1 MNTKRNNE
9 SQNKYEH
16 LLDKYVDDA
25 HADYRTRQEREE
37 EARSKYGHLLDYA
50 KPNHKIYED
59 IIKLDDMCR
68 SVRQQRAEANIQADI
83 RMQERIE
90 REKREQ
96 QERTDRNN
104 AFVVENILLFIP
116 YGFACP
122 WVFRRARNLFCCTL
136 IGAVTSLGI
145 ESLQLLTRRGYFQ
158 IDDILTNTLGTILGF
173 LIYWLW
179 RGVCRIFRGTPAED
193 KREDL

>member
-68 SVRQQRAEANIQADI
+68 SVRQQKQIYRLISGC
-83 RMQERIE
+83 
-90 REKREQ
+90 
-96 QERTDRNN
+96 RN
-104 AFVVENILLFIP
+104 ALSV
-116 YGFACP
+116 
-122 WVFRRARNLFCCTL
+122 
-136 IGAVTSLGI
+136 
-145 ESLQLLTRRGYFQ
+145 RRGSNRSA
-158 IDDILTNTLGTILGF
+158 LTGIMLL
-173 LIYWLW
+173 
-179 RGVCRIFRGTPAED
+179 
-193 KREDL
+193 

>member
-25 HADYRTRQEREE
+25 HADYHTRQEREE

-68 SVRQQRAEANIQADI
+68 SVRQQRAEDYEQANI
-83 RMQERIE
+83 RRQEHIE

-104 AFVVENILLFIP
+104 AFVNSYLEKKEAERKAAEEKRKEAEREQSFLNSIQRMINARDEASEMIARTNEKLKRDEE
-116 YGFACP
+116 
-122 WVFRRARNLFCCTL
+122 RRKAH
-136 IGAVTSLGI
+136 
-145 ESLQLLTRRGYFQ
+145 EEKMEWYRRQERKG
-158 IDDILTNTLGTILGF
+158 
-173 LIYWLW
+173 
-179 RGVCRIFRGTPAED
+179 
-193 KREDL
+193 

>member
-1 MNTKRNNE
+1 M
-9 SQNKYEH
+9 
-16 LLDKYVDDA
+16 
-25 HADYRTRQEREE
+25 
-37 EARSKYGHLLDYA
+37 
-50 KPNHKIYED
+50 
-59 IIKLDDMCR
+59 
-68 SVRQQRAEANIQADI
+68 
-83 RMQERIE
+83 
-90 REKREQ
+90 
-96 QERTDRNN
+96 
-104 AFVVENILLFIP
+104 VENILLFIP

>member
-1 MNTKRNNE
+1 MNTKRNNG

-25 HADYRTRQEREE
+25 HADYRTKQEREE

-68 SVRQQRAEANIQADI
+68 SVRQQRAEANIQANI
-83 RMQERIE
+83 RRQERIE

-96 QERTDRNN
+96 QEHTDRNN
-104 AFVVENILLFIP
+104 AFVNFYLEKKEAERKAAEERRKEAEREQNFLNGIQRMINIRDEASEMIARTNAMLKRDEE
-116 YGFACP
+116 
-122 WVFRRARNLFCCTL
+122 RRKAH
-136 IGAVTSLGI
+136 
-145 ESLQLLTRRGYFQ
+145 EEKMEWYRRQERKG
-158 IDDILTNTLGTILGF
+158 
-173 LIYWLW
+173 
-179 RGVCRIFRGTPAED
+179 
-193 KREDL
+193 